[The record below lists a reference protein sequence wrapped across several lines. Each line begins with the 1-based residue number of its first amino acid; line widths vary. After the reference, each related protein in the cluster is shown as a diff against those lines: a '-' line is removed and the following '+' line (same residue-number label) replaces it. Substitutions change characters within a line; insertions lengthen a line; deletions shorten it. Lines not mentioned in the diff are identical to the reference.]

1 MPSACAKKFSPLRIF
16 KPASR
21 MYDSGAQACARL
33 TKMPENTTCKHS
45 AQQTTDSLSVLS
57 PRCNRRVNHPKTAR
71 FEGGSSSGV
80 LTQKTNESNI
90 YVCWES
96 NGRKVGA
103 ITALCDLRWCR
114 PSWVRC
120 RSIEGRL
127 WVDLL
132 WCPLVESMP
141 AAQSSSSD
149 AAVQQLSATCGS
161 DTWLILP
168 VVICLSQR
176 LSHACLSTSPRMVK
190 PRMAH
195 YNSHSLLDLTFL
207 LG

>member
-1 MPSACAKKFSPLRIF
+1 MIFYHQWYLAWVARIRVYALRLCEKISLLRII

-21 MYDSGAQACARL
+21 VYDNGAQRRARL

-57 PRCNRRVNHPKTAR
+57 SRCNGRVNHPKTAR

-103 ITALCDLRWCR
+103 FTALRDLLWCR
-114 PSWVRC
+114 PSWVGC

-127 WVDLL
+127 WVGLL
-132 WCPLVESMP
+132 WCPLRSRRRPLRVVTLTLRY
-141 AAQSSSSD
+141 SSFPLRAGQIPGWSC
-149 AAVQQLSATCGS
+149 Q
-161 DTWLILP
+161 
-168 VVICLSQR
+168 
-176 LSHACLSTSPRMVK
+176 
-190 PRMAH
+190 
-195 YNSHSLLDLTFL
+195 
-207 LG
+207 

>member
-1 MPSACAKKFSPLRIF
+1 LSSVVFVISDFHHQWYLACVAKVRVYALDLCEIFSSLRIF

-21 MYDSGAQACARL
+21 MYDGGAQARARL

-103 ITALCDLRWCR
+103 ITALRDLR
-114 PSWVRC
+114 
-120 RSIEGRL
+120 
-127 WVDLL
+127 
-132 WCPLVESMP
+132 
-141 AAQSSSSD
+141 
-149 AAVQQLSATCGS
+149 
-161 DTWLILP
+161 
-168 VVICLSQR
+168 
-176 LSHACLSTSPRMVK
+176 
-190 PRMAH
+190 
-195 YNSHSLLDLTFL
+195 
-207 LG
+207 

>member
-1 MPSACAKKFSPLRIF
+1 MFAVLRESSRHLMQSNVFVIGDFCHKLFLSKVVFVINRKSESQCTHYALELCEIFLPLRIF

-21 MYDSGAQACARL
+21 VYANGAQRCARL

-57 PRCNRRVNHPKTAR
+57 RRCNGWVNHLKTAR

-103 ITALCDLRWCR
+103 FTALCDLR
-114 PSWVRC
+114 
-120 RSIEGRL
+120 
-127 WVDLL
+127 
-132 WCPLVESMP
+132 
-141 AAQSSSSD
+141 
-149 AAVQQLSATCGS
+149 
-161 DTWLILP
+161 
-168 VVICLSQR
+168 
-176 LSHACLSTSPRMVK
+176 
-190 PRMAH
+190 
-195 YNSHSLLDLTFL
+195 
-207 LG
+207 